1 MKSKYQKTKNNYFRK
16 TIGYLAERFKY
27 HFVVSGTTAFA
38 IVNRP
43 SPANAQLF
51 DAAKKSMDCIVSS
64 AKTGTSNALLTNL
77 PTIVFLALTLVIFGY
92 FLYTVGTA
100 ISSYG
105 KGEEITHVIQQPL
118 FTFIFVVLIFVFQNL
133 MFGTGGCSAGGN
145 N

>member
-1 MKSKYQKTKNNYFRK
+1 MKFKYQKIRNNSFRK
-16 TIGYLAERFKY
+16 TIGNLADKFTY
-27 HFVVSGTTAFA
+27 QIVASGTTVLA

-51 DAAKKSMDCIVSS
+51 ESARKAMGCIVTS

-77 PTIVFLALTLVIFGY
+77 PTIIFTALTLVIFGY

-118 FTFIFVVLIFVFQNL
+118 FTFIFVVLIFVFQTL
-133 MFGTGGCSAGGN
+133 MFGTGGCK
-145 N
+145 